1 MKRKNCLAY
10 AIVLLLP
17 YFLITSTYSQQI
29 NDNFDNGAI
38 TGWTQGTN
46 GHWTSSTTSPINGSH
61 SLKHN
66 LSNTAGKSYIS
77 KSISSL
83 DLTTQ
88 DITWQFNLKNG
99 NWDPSGS
106 NKFWIYLTAN
116 EFNLKSS
123 TVDGYAIGVNLTGTS
138 DILTLW
144 KVTNGT
150 ADTSIITTTID
161 WDANKI
167 KGIKVTR
174 STNGL
179 WKLFID
185 ENGGFD
191 SLDFKGSVTNNDY
204 IIKNYF
210 GIYFQYTK
218 SRAGLLW
225 IDDILVEGKTPST
238 NPTVSFKTSTSSINE
253 TNTTFNKQ
261 IPLSFSN
268 YTSNATIN
276 ITIDSNST
284 AEATDY
290 SLNTSS
296 LIFTSNGTKN
306 ISLDINNDLDMDNE
320 TIILKLT
327 ITNGV
332 ADINI
337 STYTLVII
345 DDDLPKIIINE
356 ILADPTGIDAN
367 GDGTISTSQDE
378 FIELV
383 NTDITPHI
391 LTDYTISDNSS
402 IRHTFG
408 NITIPAGGSVVIF
421 GGGAPTNISGI
432 SLAAS
437 TGRISLNNTGDTVT
451 LKNNNGVI
459 ITTYTYGSEANADQ
473 SIGRNDDL
481 TGNFVKHSLITSNP
495 QKATPG
501 KYNTTDLPF
510 STITWKGAVDSNWNT
525 SSNWSTDKIP
535 STSDEVLILKTTNQP
550 TVNSST
556 SIKKVTLASGASLI
570 ANAHLNGDITYR
582 RSLATNNW
590 YLVAS
595 PLKSETIEN
604 LIAYNDFATGPNK
617 NIGIAPYKND
627 GSAWNYLSN
636 NSTGVIT
643 SGKGYSVKLN
653 VPSDLKFTGEINT
666 GTITYPIT
674 QATNNFN
681 LIGNPFTSYINLS
694 TFFTDNSTALSEE
707 TIWLWN
713 QATNSYDLKMG
724 GIDGSFQISPTQG
737 FFVSANR
744 NTNITFSKTNQ
755 SHQSDTFQR
764 NTKTEINV
772 TVTENKNTK
781 STKLFYLNEATTGF
795 DNGYDGTM
803 FNGISSSFA
812 IYSQLVSNNKGKN
825 FAIQSLPINNLETI
839 IVPIGLKFD
848 AGKTIEFSAKSINLP
863 SNIQVYLE
871 DRIHN
876 TFTNLSKENYTSTL
890 KNNVDGIGQF
900 YIHTTSQK
908 LSSSNNNQILE
919 NVSTYQSS
927 KNEITITGLQSDKA
941 SLSLYTILGKKIIEK
956 KFKSNGK
963 IIIGIPKITSG
974 IYLIKITSK
983 NGSINK
989 KIHVN

>member
-1 MKRKNCLAY
+1 MKRKNHLAH

-29 NDNFDNGAI
+29 NDNFDNGTI
-38 TGWTQGTN
+38 TSWTQGTN
-46 GHWTSSTTSPINGSH
+46 GHWTSSTTSPITGSH

-77 KSISSL
+77 KPISGL
-83 DLTTQ
+83 DLTTE

-106 NKFWIYLTAN
+106 NKFWVYLTAN
-116 EFNLKSS
+116 ESNLNSS

-150 ADTSIITTTID
+150 ADTSIITTAVN
-161 WDANKI
+161 WDANNI

-179 WKLFID
+179 WNLFID

-191 SLDFKGSVTNNDY
+191 SLNLIGSVTNNDY

-210 GIYFQYTK
+210 GVYFQYTK

-238 NPTVSFKTSTSSINE
+238 NPTVSFKTSTSSTNE
-253 TNTTFNKQ
+253 TNTTFNKK

-276 ITIDSNST
+276 ITIDGNST

-320 TIILKLT
+320 TIILNLT
-327 ITNGV
+327 ITSGT

-337 STYTLVII
+337 STHTLTII

-383 NTDITPHI
+383 NTDITPHN
-391 LTDYTISDNSS
+391 LTDYTISDNSA

-421 GGGAPTNISGI
+421 GGGTPTAISGI
-432 SLAAS
+432 ALKTS
-437 TGRISLNNTGDTVT
+437 TGRLSLNNTGDTVT
-451 LKNNNGVI
+451 LKNNNDVI
-459 ITTYTYGSEANADQ
+459 ITTHTYGSEANSDQ
-473 SIGRNDDL
+473 SIARNDDL

-501 KYNTTDLPF
+501 KYNVTNLPF
-510 STITWKGAVDSNWNT
+510 STVTWKGAFNSDWNT
-525 SSNWSTDKIP
+525 PSNWSTGNTP
-535 STSDEVLILKTTNQP
+535 SASDEVLILKTTNQP
-550 TVNSST
+550 TVSSST
-556 SIKKVTLASGASLI
+556 SVKKVTLASGTSLI
-570 ANAHLNGDITYR
+570 ANEHLSGDITYR
-582 RSLATNNW
+582 RSLATSNW

-595 PLKSETIEN
+595 PLKAETIEN
-604 LIAYNDFATGPNK
+604 LIINNDFATGSNK

-627 GSAWNYLSN
+627 GSAWNYYSN
-636 NSTGVIT
+636 NSTGTII
-643 SGKGYSVKLN
+643 SGKGYSVKLKA
-653 VPSDLKFTGEINT
+653 PSDLSFTGEINT

-674 QATNNFN
+674 QTTNNFN

-694 TFFTDNSTALSEE
+694 TFLTNNSTALSEQ
-707 TIWLWN
+707 TIWVWN
-713 QATNSYDLKMG
+713 QATNDYELKIG
-724 GIDGSFQISPTQG
+724 GIDGNFQISPTQG
-737 FFVSANR
+737 FFVSANS
-744 NTNITFSKTNQ
+744 NTNITFSKANQ
-755 SHQSDTFQR
+755 SHQADTFQR
-764 NTKTEINV
+764 NTKTEINLMV
-772 TVTENKNTK
+772 TDNKNTK
-781 STKLFYLNEATTGF
+781 STKLFYLNKATTGF

-803 FNGISSSFA
+803 FNGTSSNFV
-812 IYSQLVSNNKGKN
+812 IYSQLVSNNQGKN
-825 FAIQSLPINNLETI
+825 LAIQSLPIENLETL
-839 IVPIGLKFD
+839 IVPIGIKSK
-848 AGKTIEFSAKSINLP
+848 AGKTISFSIKSTNLP
-863 SNIQVYLE
+863 SSIQVYLE
-871 DRIHN
+871 DRKQNI
-876 TFTNLSKENYTSTL
+876 FTNLSTQKYTITL
-890 KNNVDGIGQF
+890 EKDINGIGQF
-900 YIHTTSQK
+900 YIHATSKK
-908 LSSSNNNQILE
+908 LGISDSKQLMKNISI
-919 NVSTYQSS
+919 YKSS
-927 KNEITITGLQSDKA
+927 KNELTITGLQSVEA
-941 SLSLYTILGKKIIEK
+941 SLTLYSLLGKKIINK

-963 IIIGIPKITSG
+963 KIISIPKTTSG
-974 IYLIKITSK
+974 IYLIKINSK
-983 NGSINK
+983 NGFINR
-989 KIHVN
+989 KIHLY

>member
-1 MKRKNCLAY
+1 MKRKNHLAY

-29 NDNFDNGAI
+29 NDNFDNGTI
-38 TGWTQGTN
+38 TDWTQGTN
-46 GHWTSSTTSPINGSH
+46 GHWTSSTTSPITGSH

-66 LSNTAGKSYIS
+66 LSNTAGNSYIS
-77 KSISSL
+77 KSISGL
-83 DLTTQ
+83 NLTSQ
-88 DITWQFNLKNG
+88 EITWQFNLKNG
-99 NWDPSGS
+99 NWDPSGG
-106 NKFWIYLTAN
+106 NKFWIYLTAS
-116 EFNLKSS
+116 ESNLSSS
-123 TVDGYAIGVNLTGTS
+123 TINGYAIGVNLTGTS

-150 ADTSIITTTID
+150 ADVPVITTTID
-161 WDANKI
+161 WDANDI

-174 STNGL
+174 NPNGL
-179 WKLFID
+179 WELLID
-185 ENGGFD
+185 TNGGFD
-191 SLDFKGSVTNNDY
+191 ALTSKGTGLNNDY

-225 IDDILVEGKTPST
+225 IDDILVKGKTPST

-268 YTSNATIN
+268 YTSNTTIS

-284 AEATDY
+284 AEVTDY

-296 LIFTSNGTKN
+296 LTFTSNGTKN

-327 ITNGV
+327 ITSGV

-337 STYTLVII
+337 SSHTLAII

-378 FIELV
+378 FLELV
-383 NTDITPHI
+383 NTDITPHN

-421 GGGAPTNISGI
+421 GGGTPTNISGI

-437 TGRISLNNTGDTVT
+437 TGRISLNNSGDTVT
-451 LKNNNGVI
+451 LKNNNDII
-459 ITTYTYGSEANADQ
+459 ITSYTYGNEANSDQ

-501 KYNTTDLPF
+501 KYNVTDLPF
-510 STITWKGAVDSNWNT
+510 STITWKGTFDSDWNT
-525 SSNWSTDKIP
+525 SSNWSTGNTP

-556 SIKKVTLASGASLI
+556 SVKKVTLASRTSLI
-570 ANAHLNGDITYR
+570 ANAHLNGNINYR
-582 RSLATNNW
+582 RSLATGNW

-595 PLKSETIEN
+595 PLKAETIEN
-604 LIAYNDFATGPNK
+604 LIINNDFATGSNK

-627 GSAWNYLSN
+627 GSAWNYYAN
-636 NSTGVIT
+636 NSTGAIT
-643 SGKGYSVKLN
+643 SGKGYSVKLKA
-653 VPSDLKFTGEINT
+653 PGDLKFTGEINT
-666 GTITYPIT
+666 GIITYPIT

-681 LIGNPFTSYINLS
+681 LIGNPFTSYINLG
-694 TFFTDNSTALSEE
+694 TFLSNNSTALSEQ

-713 QATNSYDLKMG
+713 QATNNYELKMG
-724 GIDGSFQISPTQG
+724 GIDGNFQVSPTQG
-737 FFVSANR
+737 FFVSANS
-744 NTNITFSKTNQ
+744 NTNVTFNTTNQ
-755 SHQSDTFQR
+755 SHQPDTFQR
-764 NTKTEINV
+764 NTKTEINLIV
-772 TVTENKNTK
+772 TDNKNTK
-781 STKLFYLNEATTGF
+781 STKLFYLNEVTTGF

-803 FNGISSSFA
+803 FNGISSNFE
-812 IYSQLVSNNKGKN
+812 IFSQLVSNNQGKN
-825 FAIQSLPINNLETI
+825 LAIQSLPIVNLETL
-839 IVPIGLKFD
+839 IVPIGIKSK
-848 AGKTIEFSAKSINLP
+848 AGKTISFSIKSTNLP
-863 SNIQVYLE
+863 SSIQVYLE
-871 DRIHN
+871 DRKQN
-876 TFTNLSKENYTSTL
+876 TFTNLSNKKYTITL
-890 KNNVDGIGQF
+890 EKDINDIGQF
-900 YIHTTSQK
+900 YIHTTSKK
-908 LSSSNNNQILE
+908 LSISDTKQLMKNISVYN
-919 NVSTYQSS
+919 SS
-927 KNEITITGLQSDKA
+927 KNELTITGLQSENA

-963 IIIGIPKITSG
+963 IIIGTPKITSG

-983 NGSINK
+983 NGSINR
-989 KIHVN
+989 KIHIN